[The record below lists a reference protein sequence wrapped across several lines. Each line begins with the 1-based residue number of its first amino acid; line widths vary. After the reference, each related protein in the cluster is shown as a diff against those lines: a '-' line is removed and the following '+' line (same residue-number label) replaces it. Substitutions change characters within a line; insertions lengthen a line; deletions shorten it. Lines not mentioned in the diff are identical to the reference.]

1 MKFYLKLSISEN
13 FNLQDE
19 ISKSQVQNIYLKTIM
34 KNAFCNKQLWTE
46 NNFYQI
52 IKLKCYLNFVIS
64 SKNHQDIFIFVFLL
78 NPQTLSFWWF
88 FRILCSTKNKF
99 VQILVKFM
107 ISISNSFFP
116 SHED

>member
-1 MKFYLKLSISEN
+1 MHFALSSYGQKI
-13 FNLQDE
+13 
-19 ISKSQVQNIYLKTIM
+19 IY
-34 KNAFCNKQLWTE
+34 
-46 NNFYQI
+46 FYQI

-64 SKNHQDIFIFVFLL
+64 SKNHQVIFIFVFLL

-88 FRILCSTKNKF
+88 FRIKNKF